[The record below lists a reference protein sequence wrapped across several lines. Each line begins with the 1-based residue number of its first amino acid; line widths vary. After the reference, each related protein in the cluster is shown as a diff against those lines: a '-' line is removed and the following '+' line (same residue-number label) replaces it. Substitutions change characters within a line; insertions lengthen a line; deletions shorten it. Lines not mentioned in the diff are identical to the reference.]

1 MYLLGGIFM
10 LSDSRATSVAP
21 LQGRREND
29 SYNGVPFGAHYI
41 DATIQVGP

>member
-29 SYNGVPFGAHYI
+29 SYNGVPLGAHYI